1 MEAAEQM
8 IRAAIAKRADGIVHG
23 WDSGASS
30 ESDDAAVPADAAVT
44 RRLERQRVEELTG
57 GPAAGV
63 RTQPLQ
69 PREVDTRVDELLAE
83 AEREIDIAEAAAKQK
98 RERSNA
104 EQKAV
109 GGNSHLLCVFERE
122 LHGHLARNRIPP

>member
-1 MEAAEQM
+1 M

-30 ESDDAAVPADAAVT
+30 ESDDAAVPADAAVS
-44 RRLERQRVEELTG
+44 RRLERERVEELIG

-69 PREVDTRVDELLAE
+69 PREELYNF
-83 AEREIDIAEAAAKQK
+83 
-98 RERSNA
+98 SCVHGVHV
-104 EQKAV
+104 AV
-109 GGNSHLLCVFERE
+109 PVRGLE
-122 LHGHLARNRIPP
+122 

>member
-8 IRAAIAKRADGIVHG
+8 IRAAITKRADGIVHG

-83 AEREIDIAEAAAKQK
+83 AEREIDSAEAVAK
-98 RERSNA
+98 
-104 EQKAV
+104 
-109 GGNSHLLCVFERE
+109 
-122 LHGHLARNRIPP
+122 